1 MPIERQIARKPAVA
15 TAQHERSS
23 WSFGQPRIKSEDRMF
38 FTERLAL
45 LLETGSPLHTALE
58 TLERQADQEHV
69 RHMIHQLL
77 TNVSGGLTFAQ
88 ALAKQPDA
96 FPTTYVNLIAAAE
109 TGGFLPQVLQR
120 LQEMDEKR
128 RELNSALWAALS
140 YPAFLMCFSF
150 AVVVFML
157 TVVFPKFSVLFAS
170 IADELPPTTQ
180 LLMLLSDALRRYWLP
195 AAVALGASAT
205 LVWRWGKRPEG
216 ALALD
221 RLLRRVPLL
230 GEIVIE
236 LQLVQFMSV
245 MSLSLTNGVTVL
257 DALRSCREIVR
268 SVSFQRFVSRLET
281 HINEGG
287 ALSPVFA
294 ETEFLPA
301 LVPQMIATG
310 EQTGNLAMVMGRISE
325 FYERE
330 WKKRLTVFAKIA
342 EPAMLLLMGTVVGV
356 IVASLILPIFKLSR
370 GVH

>member
-1 MPIERQIARKPAVA
+1 M
-15 TAQHERSS
+15 
-23 WSFGQPRIKSEDRMF
+23 
-38 FTERLAL
+38 
-45 LLETGSPLHTALE
+45 
-58 TLERQADQEHV
+58 
-69 RHMIHQLL
+69 
-77 TNVSGGLTFAQ
+77 
-88 ALAKQPDA
+88 
-96 FPTTYVNLIAAAE
+96 NLIAAAE
-109 TGGFLPQVLQR
+109 KGGFLPQVLQR

-128 RELNSALWAALS
+128 RELSAALWAALS

-157 TVVFPKFSVLFAS
+157 AAVFPKFSVLFAS
-170 IADELPPTTQ
+170 IADELPPTTH
-180 LLMLLSDALRRYWLP
+180 LLMLMSDVLRKYWAP
-195 AAVALGASAT
+195 IGVALLAGAT
-205 LVWRWGKRPEG
+205 LVWKWSKRPEG
-216 ALALD
+216 AVALD

-230 GEIVIE
+230 RDIVIE

-257 DALRSCREIVR
+257 DALRSCREIVT
-268 SVSFQRFVSRLET
+268 SLSFQRFVSRLEK
-281 HINEGG
+281 HVNEGG
-287 ALSPVFA
+287 ALSPVFN

-330 WKKRLTVFAKIA
+330 WKKRLTVFAKIV

-370 GVH
+370 AIH